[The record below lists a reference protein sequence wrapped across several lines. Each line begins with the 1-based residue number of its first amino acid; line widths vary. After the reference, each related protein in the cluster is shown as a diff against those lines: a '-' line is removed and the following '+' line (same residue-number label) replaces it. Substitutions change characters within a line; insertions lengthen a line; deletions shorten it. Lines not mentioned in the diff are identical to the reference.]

1 MEITDELIEHLENLS
16 KLKLK
21 DSEKEKMKI
30 DMNEILEYMKLL
42 DEVDVS
48 GYDPLFTPIEDP
60 MTLREDKSDQ
70 QDFSQILR
78 LVPHL
83 KGDLVLIPSIY
94 AK

>member
-1 MEITDELIEHLENLS
+1 MDINDELMEHLENLS

-21 DSEKEKMKI
+21 ESEIEKMKI

-42 DEVDVS
+42 DEANVEA
-48 GYDPLFTPIEDP
+48 YEPMITPIEEP
-60 MTLREDKSDQ
+60 MTPRKDTSYQ
-70 QDFSQILR
+70 QDPSKLLD

-83 KGDLVLIPSIY
+83 KDDLVLIPSIY